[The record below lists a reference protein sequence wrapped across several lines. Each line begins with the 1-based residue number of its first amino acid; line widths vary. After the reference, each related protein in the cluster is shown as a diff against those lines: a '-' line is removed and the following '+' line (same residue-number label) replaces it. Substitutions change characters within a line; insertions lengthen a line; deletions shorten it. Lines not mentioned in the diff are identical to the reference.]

1 MGRPQKA
8 PVDRGVLAPR
18 SAVGSRHLS
27 LESVGSHSEQWE
39 GRQCRKGMMKVLGHQ
54 GWSGSCGDFLSR
66 DGRRDPVEEDREFW
80 GKTQGLPAIGWSLE
94 DWGVWAGRQ
103 SGRALLW
110 GGQGITFGLQKCC
123 RLRSNGGEKGLK
135 SQARM
140 GSGWNLSA
148 RPLTREPSWRGELGM
163 GFGDHGSSPLSLGQP
178 SPAEPHFL
186 ISRVGCSLAG
196 LSGS

>member
-1 MGRPQKA
+1 
-8 PVDRGVLAPR
+8 
-18 SAVGSRHLS
+18 
-27 LESVGSHSEQWE
+27 
-39 GRQCRKGMMKVLGHQ
+39 MMKVLGHQ

-66 DGRRDPVEEDREFW
+66 DGRRDPVEEDREFQ
-80 GKTQGLPAIGWSLE
+80 GKMQGLPAVGWSPE

-123 RLRSNGGEKGLK
+123 RPRSNGGEKGLK
-135 SQARM
+135 SQARV

-148 RPLTREPSWRGELGM
+148 LLAGGELGM